1 MEPKPAVALEF
12 VRHPRA
18 RRYILRLTD
27 RGVARVT
34 IPRGGSIAEARQFAV
49 EHADW
54 IERQRA
60 RQATDRRHNA
70 CWTVGSQILFRGEYC
85 GIDIVEIG
93 RERHVVFADQSIP
106 IAEPCLNLRLLV
118 ETHLKQLA
126 AKELPPRVIEL
137 AASASLPLR
146 KVVVRDQSSR
156 WGSCSRRGTVSLNWR
171 LVQTPGWVC
180 DYLIW
185 HELMHLR
192 EMNHSRRFWSLV
204 ASMCSDYKAAERWLR
219 QKTKELFCHPAVG

>member
-1 MEPKPAVALEF
+1 VALEF

-27 RGVARVT
+27 RGIARVT
-34 IPRGGSIAEARQFAV
+34 IPRGGSIAEARQFAIA
-49 EHADW
+49 HADW

-60 RQATDRRHNA
+60 RQAAAQRNNA
-70 CWTVGSQILFRGEYC
+70 CWTVGSRILFRGEYC
-85 GIDIVEIG
+85 AIDIVG
-93 RERHVVFADQSIP
+93 DDRERHVVFGDQSIP
-106 IAEPCLNLRLLV
+106 ITETCLDLRSLV
-118 ETHLKQLA
+118 ESHLRQLA
-126 AKELPPRVIEL
+126 VRELPPRVIEL
-137 AASASLPLR
+137 AAKASLPLK
-146 KVVVRDQSSR
+146 KVVVRDQNSR

-192 EMNHSRRFWSLV
+192 EMNHSKRFWALV
-204 ASMCSDYKAAERWLR
+204 ASVYPAYKAAERWLR
-219 QKTKELFCHPAVG
+219 QKTKELFCRPHAA